1 MTQNSIS
8 NSFLTANGGMP
19 LLDPTFPNANQVVSS
34 SGMNDIYTVP
44 AGRRALIGAFM
55 AQVQSSTL
63 TATMMFKVSGTYY
76 NGGTIGQTLTST
88 AKPGNL
94 ALSFPLILEAGET
107 LAVWLSAALSVNAWP
122 QIIEFSNGSSIK
134 SVKTLN
140 LTATNVLCYT
150 APATKKGF
158 ILDRRLNW
166 GAPGAIVYTTTNA
179 GSTSCYAIYLPN
191 GQVVGTAFRIGE
203 TIAVAG
209 ANAGGISSASVSS
222 GPVVA
227 SSDAIYVN
235 ATAANNACMLMN
247 VSEI

>member
-1 MTQNSIS
+1 MTQNVIS
-8 NSFLTANGGMP
+8 NSFLLANGGIP
-19 LLDPTFPNANQVVSS
+19 LLDPTFPNQNQVISS
-34 SGMNDIYTVP
+34 SGTNDVYTVP

-76 NGGTIGQTLTST
+76 NGGTSGQTLTST

-107 LAVWLSAALSVNAWP
+107 LAVWLSAALSVNLWP
-122 QIIEFSNGSSIK
+122 QIIEFSNVSSVK
-134 SVKTLN
+134 SSKTLN

-150 APATKKGF
+150 APATKKSF

-166 GAPGAIVYTTTNA
+166 GAPGAFAYTSTNVT
-179 GSTSCYAIYLPN
+179 STNCYAMYVPN
-191 GQVVGTAFRIGE
+191 GQAAGTTFRIGE
-203 TIAVAG
+203 TIAIAG
-209 ANAGGISSASVSS
+209 ANAGGTASASISS
-222 GPVVA
+222 GPLLA

-235 ATAANNACMLMN
+235 ASAANNACLLLN
-247 VSEI
+247 VMEI

>member
-1 MTQNSIS
+1 MTQNNIDQT
-8 NSFLTANGGMP
+8 FLLANGGMP
-19 LLDPTFPNANQVVSS
+19 LLDPTFPNSNQVISS
-34 SGMNDIYTVP
+34 SGMNDLYTVP
-44 AGRRALIGAFM
+44 AGRRALIGSIM

-94 ALSFPLILEAGET
+94 ALTFPLILEAGET
-107 LAVWLSAALSVNAWP
+107 LAVWLSAALSVNTWP
-122 QIIEFSNGSSIK
+122 QIIEFSNVSPVK

-150 APATKKGF
+150 APSTKKGF

-166 GAPGAIVYTTTNA
+166 GAPGAFSYTTTNA
-179 GSTSCYAIYLPN
+179 SSTSCYAIYLPN

-203 TIAVAG
+203 TVAVAG
-209 ANAGGISSASVSS
+209 ANAGGIAASSVSS
-222 GPVVA
+222 GPIVA

-235 ATAANNACMLMN
+235 ATAANNACALFN
-247 VSEI
+247 VLEL